1 MLLTNISWVSR
12 VERTKQRLQEEAVK
26 LFIERGYHN
35 VTVEEIARAAGVSHM
50 TFFRHFPTK
59 VSVLTDDPY
68 DPIIGEMVAVTD
80 SALPPLE
87 RVRQGLLSLLAEADE
102 LDDDMIRDRFR
113 ILTQNE
119 DIVAHAW
126 SNNRRTEQVIVEAL
140 TATGVPALEARVAA
154 GAVMG
159 ALTSAL
165 LDWGE
170 DNDSGSLSERV
181 RRTLELLEPERSTDG

>member
-1 MLLTNISWVSR
+1 VSR
-12 VERTKQRLQEEAVK
+12 VERTKQRLQDEAVK

-50 TFFRHFPTK
+50 TFFRHYPTK

-68 DPIIGEMVAVTD
+68 DPVIGEMVAITD
-80 SALPPLE
+80 PALPPLE
-87 RVRQGLLSLLAEADE
+87 RVRQGLLPLLAQADE
-102 LDDDMIRDRFR
+102 IDDEMMRARFR

-126 SNNRRTEQVIVEAL
+126 SNNRRTEAVIVEAL
-140 TATGVPALEARVAA
+140 TTTGVSALEARVAA

-170 DNDSGSLSERV
+170 DDDSGPLRQRV
-181 RRTLELLEPERSTDG
+181 RQTLELLEPGRSTDD

>member
-1 MLLTNISWVSR
+1 M
-12 VERTKQRLQEEAVK
+12 RL
-26 LFIERGYHN
+26 FTERGYHN

-68 DPIIGEMVAVTD
+68 DPVIGEMVAGTD
-80 SALPPLE
+80 PSLPAIE
-87 RVRQGLLSLLAEADE
+87 RVRRGLQTAWSNVEEPDAAT
-102 LDDDMIRDRFR
+102 IRARFR
-113 ILTQNE
+113 ILTENE

-126 SNNRRTEQVIVEAL
+126 SNNRRTEQVIVGAL
-140 TATGVPALEARVAA
+140 GTTGVPSLAARVAA

-170 DNDSGSLSERV
+170 HDDSGPLGERIRQV
-181 RRTLELLEPERSTDG
+181 LELLAPGGAR